1 MIVPSENRRGSNK
14 QLRTYLESGR
24 KVNNQEFLTN
34 DLNKCTFEYLNKKKK
49 LRCFSNIV
57 NVYPAFWA
65 IKNKQ
70 DKGYNSAFG

>member
-34 DLNKCTFEYLNKKKK
+34 DLNKCTFEYLNKNQK
-49 LRCFSNIV
+49 LRCFCKV
-57 NVYPAFWA
+57 NVYPTFLA
-65 IKNKQ
+65 IKTKQ